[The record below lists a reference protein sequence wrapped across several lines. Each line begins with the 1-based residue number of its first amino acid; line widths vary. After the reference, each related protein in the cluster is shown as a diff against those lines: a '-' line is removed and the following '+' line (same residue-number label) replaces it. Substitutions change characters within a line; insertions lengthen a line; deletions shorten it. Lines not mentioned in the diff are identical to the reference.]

1 MRWLTLENI
10 LVLHERVVDR
20 TGGATGIRD
29 QAGLESA
36 NAQPQATFGGELL
49 HAELCDQAAALGFS
63 LIGNHP
69 FVDGNKRIGHAAMTL
84 TSTPT
89 SMNRKRSSSASPP
102 VSGPE
107 NASPTGCARR
117 SSPST
122 SQTTHNI
129 DASMRRGEPMFG
141 SPRRTFSRNCR
152 VTGITA
158 SQGKAL

>member
-10 LVLHERVVDR
+10 LVLHEKVVDR

-69 FVDGNKRIGHAAMTL
+69 FVDGNKRIGHAAMNVFL
-84 TSTPT
+84 
-89 SMNRKRSSSASPP
+89 
-102 VSGPE
+102 VLHGFD
-107 NASPTGCARR
+107 
-117 SSPST
+117 
-122 SQTTHNI
+122 I
-129 DASMRRGEPMFG
+129 DADVDEQEEVILGVAAGEWTRERFTDWLREKIVPFDLANH
-141 SPRRTFSRNCR
+141 S
-152 VTGITA
+152 
-158 SQGKAL
+158 